1 MAIVW
6 QVDLERITGRHAA
19 TALNQISMASLA
31 EVFHRGTCFGQAAR
45 KMTGGDNADASL
57 NITGLSRKKGPP
69 IAYGFPFEGSLSQ
82 QSRYLGS
89 GHCHNLLTLAPVF
102 FA

>member
-31 EVFHRGTCFGQAAR
+31 EVFHRGRSGQ
-45 KMTGGDNADASL
+45 D
-57 NITGLSRKKGPP
+57 
-69 IAYGFPFEGSLSQ
+69 
-82 QSRYLGS
+82 
-89 GHCHNLLTLAPVF
+89 
-102 FA
+102 